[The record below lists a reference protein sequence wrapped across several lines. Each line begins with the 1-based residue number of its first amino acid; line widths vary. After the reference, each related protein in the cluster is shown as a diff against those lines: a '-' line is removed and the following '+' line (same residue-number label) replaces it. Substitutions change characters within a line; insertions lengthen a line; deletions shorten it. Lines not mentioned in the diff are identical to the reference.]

1 MGSGRRGDSRAPVR
15 ARAYRTKVTDGVRIY
30 RTRLPLR
37 IAVVLAACVW
47 AAALALLLRLGADPR
62 LVAGS
67 AALVLFFGASAVV
80 YDRKSITVTGD
91 GIVAASAFR
100 RLSVAWDDILH
111 AAVRDGLGGREY
123 ALVTRRGPVHFT
135 SLIAR
140 HRELFELLLERAQ
153 LRARVA

>member
-1 MGSGRRGDSRAPVR
+1 VS
-15 ARAYRTKVTDGVRIY
+15 DGVRIY

-37 IAVVLAACVW
+37 IAVALAACVW
-47 AAALALLLRLGADPR
+47 AAALVLLLRLPGPDSR

-67 AALVLFFGASAVV
+67 AALVLFFAASTIV
-80 YDRKSITVTGD
+80 YERKSITVTGD

-100 RLSVAWDDILH
+100 RLPIAWEDILH
-111 AAVRDGLGGREY
+111 AMVRDGPGGREY

-140 HRELFELLLERAQ
+140 HRELFELLVDRAHLRAQ
-153 LRARVA
+153 VA

>member
-1 MGSGRRGDSRAPVR
+1 
-15 ARAYRTKVTDGVRIY
+15 
-30 RTRLPLR
+30 
-37 IAVVLAACVW
+37 VVLAACVW
-47 AAALALLLRLGADPR
+47 AGALVMLLHLPGTDDR

-67 AALVLFFGASAVV
+67 AALLVFFAASAIV
-80 YDRKSITVTGD
+80 YGRTSITVTGD

-100 RLSVAWDDILH
+100 RRPVAWNEIQQVV
-111 AAVRDGLGGREY
+111 VRDVLGGREY

-140 HRELFELLLERAQ
+140 HRELFELVLERAG

>member
-1 MGSGRRGDSRAPVR
+1 MRRSGDI
-15 ARAYRTKVTDGVRIY
+15 RTVHGVSDGARIY
-30 RTRLPLR
+30 RTRLALR
-37 IAVVLAACVW
+37 IAVVIATCLW
-47 AAALALLLRLGADPR
+47 AAALVALLLLPSADAR

-67 AALVLFFGASAVV
+67 AALVLFFAASAIV
-80 YDRKSITVTGD
+80 YGRKSITVTGD

-100 RLSVAWDDILH
+100 RLPIAWDDILH
-111 AAVRDGLGGREY
+111 AAVREGLGGREY

-140 HRELFELLLERAQ
+140 HRELFELLLDRAH

>member
-1 MGSGRRGDSRAPVR
+1 M
-15 ARAYRTKVTDGVRIY
+15 RIY

-37 IAVVLAACVW
+37 IAVVLAALVW
-47 AAALALLLRLGADPR
+47 AAALVLLLELPRADAR

-67 AALVLFFGASAVV
+67 AALVLFFAASALV
-80 YDRKSITVTGD
+80 YGRTSITVTRE

-100 RLSVAWDDILH
+100 RRPIPWDDILR

-123 ALVTRRGPVHFT
+123 ALVTRRGPVRFT

-140 HRELFELLLERAQ
+140 HRELFEVLLERAQ
-153 LRARVA
+153 LRARIA